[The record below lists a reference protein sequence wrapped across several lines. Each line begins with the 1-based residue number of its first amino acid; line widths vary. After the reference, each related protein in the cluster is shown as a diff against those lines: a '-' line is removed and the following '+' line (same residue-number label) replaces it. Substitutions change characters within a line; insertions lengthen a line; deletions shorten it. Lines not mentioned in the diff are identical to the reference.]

1 LRRND
6 AGNLYQLPE
15 LAVTAAIA
23 FTAIGLSSWVNYLH
37 AYWWLVVPPATY

>member
-6 AGNLYQLPE
+6 AGNLYQLPG

-23 FTAIGLSSWVNYLH
+23 FTAIGLSLDQLF